1 MLRIALCDDM
11 PVYIQEIQHL
21 LEHWDEKPVN
31 FNIEA
36 FDNGD
41 ALLQAHTVAPFDI
54 IFLDVVMP
62 LLNGIETA
70 KELRQHDKTV
80 RIVFISSERDYAV
93 ESYSVKAD
101 NYLLKPIVT
110 EDLYACIQEIYQEL
124 QKESKI
130 ITVRTSIAT
139 HRVELNNIEYIEAQN
154 KYVLLYLLDGRVLQ
168 SNQALYSYEEQLSL
182 QVGFYKCHRSYIVN
196 IQHID
201 KYTAKL
207 IQFRSGRQVP
217 ISRGSYKAFESA
229 YFDFLFGKVG
239 ER

>member
-11 PVYIQEIQHL
+11 PVYTQELQHL
-21 LEHWDEKPVN
+21 LEHWDKKPTT
-31 FNIEA
+31 FNIEV

-41 ALLQAHTVAPFDI
+41 ELLQAHIIAPFDI

-80 RIVFISSERDYAV
+80 RIVFISSEKNYAV
-93 ESYSVKAD
+93 DSYSVKAD
-101 NYLLKPIVT
+101 NYLLKPVNI
-110 EDLYACIQEIYQEL
+110 DALYTCVQEL
-124 QKESKI
+124 YEELQSHAKT
-130 ITVRTSIAT
+130 ITLHGAT
-139 HRVELNNIEYIEAQN
+139 ATYHVALNNIEYIEAQN
-154 KYVLLYLLDGRVLQ
+154 KHVLFYLLDGKILQANQPLYSFEEKLVLQ
-168 SNQALYSYEEQLSL
+168 D
-182 QVGFYKCHRSYIVN
+182 GFYKCHRSYVAN
-196 IQHID
+196 IHHISA
-201 KYTAKL
+201 YTATN